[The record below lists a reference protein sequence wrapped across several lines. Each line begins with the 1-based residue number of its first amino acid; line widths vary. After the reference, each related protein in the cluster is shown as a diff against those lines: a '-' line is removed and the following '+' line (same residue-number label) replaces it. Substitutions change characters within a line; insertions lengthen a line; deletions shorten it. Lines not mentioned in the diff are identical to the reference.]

1 MRALQVVARAR
12 DFGMLNLVDRL
23 PLLDQFWRKLHALA
37 PAAQMS
43 QVVIAVAA
51 AARLLLLGYCP
62 AVAVPT
68 VIVRV
73 CVCVPLDFAP
83 H

>member
-1 MRALQVVARAR
+1 
-12 DFGMLNLVDRL
+12 MLSLVDRL
-23 PLLDQFWRKLHALA
+23 ARHVEFRRQLHTLVLA
-37 PAAQMS
+37 VQAAQ
-43 QVVIAVAA
+43 VVVAVAAAA

-83 H
+83 LTQGTKGR